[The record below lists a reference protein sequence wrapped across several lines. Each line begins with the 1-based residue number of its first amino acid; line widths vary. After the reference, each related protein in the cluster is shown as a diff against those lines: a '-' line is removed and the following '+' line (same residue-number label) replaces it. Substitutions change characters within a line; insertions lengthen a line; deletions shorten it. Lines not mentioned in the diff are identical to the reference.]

1 MEQRLKY
8 LRKLTPKQQKKLH
21 TVAVKI
27 FPGEWDGLDISR
39 LEWKKWWYRC
49 RVWDIRIL
57 FTYNDVDGI
66 YIKKISSRGD
76 VYKK

>member
-8 LRKLTPKQQKKLH
+8 LRKFTPKQQKKLRA
-21 TVAVKI
+21 VAEKI
-27 FPGEWDGLDISR
+27 FAHEWDGLDISR
-39 LEWKKWWYRC
+39 LEWKEWCYRC
-49 RVWDIRIL
+49 IVWDIRIL
-57 FTYNDVDGI
+57 FTHNDVDGI